1 MQRLASTML
10 ALACVSVLATV
21 TTAASADTV
30 KLTGYTYGSK
40 NVNVKVDPPGTAL
53 DLTYA
58 GGAGEFKGTLN
69 GASFN
74 TYCLDLYEYFSWN
87 TSYSEYHKVEI
98 DPTRAYDMGR
108 LITKYRSGV
117 DTALETAAFQIA
129 LWEINYETSGS
140 YNLTT
145 GIFKET
151 ATDSGVRTLA
161 QSYLSNLGSANYV
174 HVSKLES
181 LGHYDSKHKWV
192 AGHQDFLVISPVPEP
207 STYALMAAG
216 LVGMGF
222 VARRRRQAQG

>member
-10 ALACVSVLATV
+10 AIGCFCVLTAV
-21 TTAASADTV
+21 TTTASADTV
-30 KLTGYTYGSK
+30 KLTSYTYGSK
-40 NVNVKVDPPGTAL
+40 SVNVKLDPPGTAL

-74 TYCLDLYEYFSWN
+74 TYCLDLYEHFNWN

-98 DPTRAYDMGR
+98 AATRAYDMGR

-117 DTALETAAFQIA
+117 DTALESAAFQIA
-129 LWEINYETSGS
+129 LWEINYETSGTYS
-140 YNLTT
+140 LTS

-161 QSYLSNLGSANYV
+161 QSYLSNLGSFSNV

-181 LGHYDSKHKWV
+181 LGYYNASHKWV
-192 AGHQDFLVISPVPEP
+192 AGHQDFLYTTPVPEP
-207 STYALMAAG
+207 STIALMTAG
-216 LVGMGF
+216 LVGIGF
-222 VARRRRQAQG
+222 ISRRRRPAQG